1 MAADPQ
7 NRDLLLPPDS
17 YLFMQNEGKNG
28 IISVYVGP
36 GVVNQTGQDK
46 PVIFNQ
52 ETKQYKHVGD
62 LASAVQQFPRAAEGD
77 YVVLENPATDNSF
90 PTNSVQQTTSLTKGR
105 KINIP
110 GPWSNPLWPGQ
121 TAKVIKGHTLRS
133 NQFLLVQVYNEEEA
147 RKNRAIVKT
156 VVTTPTTPT
165 LGEDGKPV
173 EGATTPATAP
183 AAAAASVQ
191 QQNLVVGQRLII
203 KGTEVAFYIPPT
215 GMEVLPD
222 EAGNFVR
229 EAVTLEQLEYSI
241 LVDENGKKRIARG
254 PQVVFPEPSE
264 RFLTDAKNNNTRK
277 FRAYELNDIQGIHV
291 KVIQT
296 YEENGQTHEEG
307 EELFITGKDQQIYF
321 PRVEH
326 SIISYGEG
334 NNKHY
339 ATAVPAG
346 EGRYVM
352 DRNKGSIETVVGPT
366 MLLPDPRTQV
376 TVRRVLTDKQV
387 ELWYPGNA
395 EALNYNRN
403 LRAVQQTAPSG
414 RSGLVSDRDYMSNIA
429 MSDATRGLEA
439 ASYAMRSLAAA
450 PVEQAGGFTAAQ
462 QFVRGTNYTPP
473 RQITL
478 DTKYDGVPAINV
490 WTGYAV
496 MVVSKTGERR
506 VEVGPTTILL
516 NYDET
521 LEVLELSMGK
531 PKTTDNLLKTVY
543 LRVKNNKVSDI
554 ITCETSDHVKVTIKV
569 AYIVNFEG
577 DSKKWFDVENYV
589 KQLCDHARSILKG
602 LAKKTR
608 VEQFYSDYLPI
619 IRDGILGGKPDS
631 GTRPGLFFPE
641 NGMRVSE
648 VEVLDVSI
656 EDKEVAKLI
665 SQAQQAIV
673 SNDIKLG
680 QDRRNLQITKE
691 QEQIAVETAEA
702 QATTVKRKAELEQ
715 EKVKLDLTLDLAR
728 IESRLAKTAELF
740 KAAQADEQVKDVANK
755 AELARVQAKAD
766 LDAAIAEGKVKLKL
780 TELTAETEAAVKRL
794 AAAKDGFAEALVA
807 LGREDVLVKVA
818 EAGRIE
824 SFMTGQSF
832 ESVISRMFAGLP
844 VLQGVL
850 EKFTKPSSNGDGNG
864 SGSANGNRLTG
875 APALASK

>member
-1 MAADPQ
+1 MPADPQ

-28 IISVYVGP
+28 IISVYLGP

-46 PVIFNQ
+46 PVVFNQ
-52 ETKQYKHVGD
+52 DTKGYKHVGD
-62 LASAVQQFPRAAEGD
+62 LSSAVQQFPRAAEGD
-77 YVVLENPATDNSF
+77 YVVLENPAADNSF
-90 PTNSVQQTTSLTKGR
+90 PSNSVQQTVALTKGR

-133 NQFLLVQVYNEEEA
+133 NQFLLVQVYNEDEA

-156 VVTTPTTPT
+156 VVTTPA

-173 EGATTPATAP
+173 EGMVTHPTATA
-183 AAAAASVQ
+183 ATV

-215 GMEVLPD
+215 GIEVIPD

-241 LVDENGKKRIARG
+241 LVDENGKKRIAKG

-264 RFLTDAKNNNTRK
+264 RFLADAKNNNTRK

-291 KVIQT
+291 KVIQDYT
-296 YEENGQTHEEG
+296 EGERDFKEG

-352 DRNKGSIETVVGPT
+352 DRNNGDIKTVTGPT
-366 MLLPDPRTQV
+366 MLLPDPRSEV
-376 TVRRVLTDKQV
+376 TIRRVLTDKQS

-395 EALNYNRN
+395 EALQYNRN
-403 LRAVQQTAPSG
+403 LQAVQQNTPRG
-414 RSGLVSDRDYMSNIA
+414 RTGMVSERDYMSNIA
-429 MSDATRGLEA
+429 MSDATRESFSA
-439 ASYAMRSLAAA
+439 KSLASF
-450 PVEQAGGFTAAQ
+450 ESAGNFTAAQ
-462 QFVRGTNYTPP
+462 QIIRGTTYTPP

-506 VEVGPTTILL
+506 VVTGPNTILL

-554 ITCETSDHVKVTIKV
+554 ISCETSDHVRVTVKV

-577 DSKKWFDVENYV
+577 EPKKWFDVENYV

-602 LAKKTR
+602 TAKKSR
-608 VEQFYSDYLPI
+608 VEEFYSNYLPI
-619 IRDGILGGKPDS
+619 IRDALLGVNP
-631 GTRPGLFFPE
+631 GTGRPGLFFPE
-641 NGMRVSE
+641 NGMRVSD

-665 SQAQQAIV
+665 LTAQQAIV
-673 SNDIKLG
+673 SDDIRLG
-680 QDRRNLQITKE
+680 QERRNLQITKE
-691 QEQIAVETAEA
+691 REQIIVETAEA
-702 QATTVKRKAELEQ
+702 KAETAQKTAELDQ
-715 EKVKLDLTLDLAR
+715 AKVKLDLDLA
-728 IESRLAKTAELF
+728 LAKLASQLTTTVQQEKATVAAENIR
-740 KAAQADEQVKDVANK
+740 DVTHA
-755 AELARVQAKAD
+755 AELARVKSKAL
-766 LDAAIAEGKVKLKL
+766 LDNDIAEGKGKLKL
-780 TELTAETEAAVKRL
+780 IDLNAETEAAVKRL
-794 AAAKDGFAEALVA
+794 EAMREGFAEALVA

-818 EAGRIE
+818 EAVRIE
-824 SFMTGQSF
+824 SFMTGQPM
-832 ESVISRMFAGLP
+832 EAAIARMFAGIP

-850 EKFTKPSSNGDGNG
+850 DKFTKTPLTPSE
-864 SGSANGNRLTG
+864 NGNRLTG
-875 APALASK
+875 APALATK

>member
-1 MAADPQ
+1 MAQDPQ

-46 PVIFNQ
+46 PVIFDQDNRR
-52 ETKQYKHVGD
+52 YRVVAD
-62 LASAVQQFPRAAEGD
+62 LSSAVQQFPRANEGD
-77 YVVLENPATDNSF
+77 YIVLENPAADGNF
-90 PTNSVQQTTSLTKGR
+90 PTNSVQQTVGLTKGR

-110 GPWSNPLWPGQ
+110 GPLCNALWPGQ

-133 NQFLLVQVYNEEEA
+133 NQFLLVQVYNEDEA

-156 VVTTPTTPT
+156 VVTTPI
-165 LGEDGKPV
+165 LGDDGKPV
-173 EGATTPATAP
+173 EGSVSTTTST
-183 AAAAASVQ
+183 AAAAVVQ
-191 QQNLVVGQRLII
+191 SNLVVGQRLII

-222 EAGNFVR
+222 EVGAFVR

-264 RFLTDAKNNNTRK
+264 RFLTDLKTTDTAKATRK

-291 KVIQT
+291 KVIQS
-296 YEENGQTHEEG
+296 YEEGGTTFEEG
-307 EELFITGKDQQIYF
+307 QELFITGKDQQIYF

-376 TVRRVLTDKQV
+376 TIRRVLTDKQS

-414 RSGLVSDRDYMSNIA
+414 RSGLVSDRDYTQNFN
-429 MSDATRGLEA
+429 ATESLRGNDMMRAL
-439 ASYAMRSLAAA
+439 AS
-450 PVEQAGGFTAAQ
+450 VESAGKFTAADTML
-462 QFVRGTNYTPP
+462 RGTQYTPP

-478 DTKYDGVPAINV
+478 DTKYDGVPTINV
-490 WTGYAV
+490 YTGYAV
-496 MVVSKTGERR
+496 MVVSKTGERK
-506 VEVGPTTILL
+506 VVTGPATILL

-554 ITCETSDHVKVTIKV
+554 ISCETSDHVKVTVKV

-577 DSKKWFDVENYV
+577 EPKKWFDVENYV

-602 LAKKTR
+602 MAKRKR
-608 VEQFYSDYLPI
+608 VEEFYSDYLPI
-619 IRDGILGGKPDS
+619 IRDALLGARADNTG
-631 GTRPGLFFPE
+631 RPGLFFVE
-641 NGMRVSE
+641 NGMRVSD
-648 VEVLDVSI
+648 VEVLDVAI
-656 EDKEVAKLI
+656 EDKAVATLI
-665 SQAQQAIV
+665 VTSQQAIV
-673 SNDIKLG
+673 QDDIKLG
-680 QDRRNLQITKE
+680 QERRTLQITKE
-691 QEQIAVETAEA
+691 KESITVQTAEA
-702 QATTVKRKAELEQ
+702 KAETVKRTAQLDQDRIKLVNTLAQEQVQIDLELGLARLASQLTTASEQEKAVTLSEKIKDLTVKAELTRAKERA
-715 EKVKLDLTLDLAR
+715 EVENSLAAAKV
-728 IESRLAKTAELF
+728 
-740 KAAQADEQVKDVANK
+740 N
-755 AELARVQAKAD
+755 
-766 LDAAIAEGKVKLKL
+766 LKL
-780 TELTAETEAAVKRL
+780 TELSAETEAAVKRL
-794 AAAKDGFAEALVA
+794 AAAKDGMAEALVA

-818 EAGRIE
+818 EAARIE
-824 SFMTGQSF
+824 SFMSGQPLEACF
-832 ESVISRMFAGLP
+832 TRMFAGMPL
-844 VLQGVL
+844 LAGVL
-850 EKFTKPSSNGDGNG
+850 EKFSSAPKL
-864 SGSANGNRLTG
+864 SENGNRLTT
-875 APALASK
+875 PAVPATR